1 MGDAGDWTTKVSGD
15 ALGASFGCNEGWSW
29 RHFRS
34 EERFRIRVKYVS
46 RQVGRSIDQD
56 NHH

>member
-1 MGDAGDWTTKVSGD
+1 MGDAGDWTTNVSGD

-34 EERFRIRVKYVS
+34 EERFR
-46 RQVGRSIDQD
+46 RSIKNGD